1 MDTGTGRLPDDQ
13 QASALAAADHRPGP
27 ERQVGL
33 AQAAGPDLFKQQVE
47 SVHGLMVTEFP
58 AGSRLWNRRQILIMR
73 PHLFNLINGKR

>member
-33 AQAAGPDLFKQQVE
+33 AQAAGPDLFKQDIE
-47 SVHGLMVTEFP
+47 SVHGTDGNRLSGRIPLVEP
-58 AGSRLWNRRQILIMR
+58 AADTY
-73 PHLFNLINGKR
+73 HAATFV